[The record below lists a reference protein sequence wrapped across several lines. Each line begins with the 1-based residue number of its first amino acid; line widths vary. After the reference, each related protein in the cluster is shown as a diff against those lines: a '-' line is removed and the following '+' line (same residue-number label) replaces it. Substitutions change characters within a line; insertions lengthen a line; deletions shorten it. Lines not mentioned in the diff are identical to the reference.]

1 MTSPQQVFPPLDP
14 ITLLE
19 LANQLSNGD
28 SAAIRTAGDRAY
40 YAAFLASRDLL
51 ATKGYITPYYGT
63 KDHDYI
69 STQLKRPEILGSYG
83 DRELQLRRAR
93 NEVTYKTGPLTM
105 AGRNVRPLRWMVE
118 TAQEIIDRV
127 SALPNMSS

>member
-1 MTSPQQVFPPLDP
+1 MTSPRQVFPPLDP

-19 LANQLSNGD
+19 LANQLSNGN
-28 SAAIRTAGDRAY
+28 SAAIRSAGDRAY

-51 ATKGYITPYYGT
+51 SNKGYITPHYGT
-63 KDHDYI
+63 IDHDYI
-69 STQLKRPEILGSYG
+69 SKQLKRPEILGSFG

-93 NEVTYKTGPLTM
+93 NEVTYQTGPLM
-105 AGRNVRPLRWMVE
+105 MGGRNVRPLQWMVE

-127 SALPNMSS
+127 TALPNLNS